1 MGKLRPSRKCAS
13 TNRGQKAA
21 REVLRMMRVALLSK
35 AHAGGYGRSRSSTA
49 RNRRL
54 CGMQHRS
61 YANQDAVRLASHARF
76 RPLSA
81 MLSSGQRCKN
91 VAVPRH
97 SGLLIPAVANRDA

>member
-35 AHAGGYGRSRSSTA
+35 ANAGGYGRSRSSTA

-61 YANQDAVRLASHARF
+61 YANQDAVRLASQC
-76 RPLSA
+76 PVPSA
-81 MLSSGQRCKN
+81 FGDAFLWTALQERRG
-91 VAVPRH
+91 
-97 SGLLIPAVANRDA
+97 PAPFGASDSCGCQS